1 MTPAKRLI
9 LMGRP
14 LINAVVNGSFEEDL
28 TGWTPNSASR
38 VLIGKDN
45 VLHGTKSLK
54 LTSNGSGN
62 ATAAQDITF
71 PNGHEIYIFGFAKC
85 TAYTQGRIY
94 LNAYDYGDFN
104 NQVSTEYPQ
113 STFDWSFK
121 SLIKTSANGGIRLYP
136 AAVVSPILTVY
147 FDAIG
152 AVDITH
158 LPAEQQTLEWC
169 DANIP
174 QMFYSGVI

>member
-14 LINAVVNGSFEEDL
+14 LINAVVNGSFEDDL
-28 TGWTPNSASR
+28 TGWTPSSGSR
-38 VLIGKDN
+38 VLIGEDN

-54 LTSNGSGN
+54 LTSDGSGN
-62 ATAAQDITF
+62 ATVFHDVIF
-71 PNGHEIYIFGFAKC
+71 PNDNNIYIFAFVKC
-85 TAYTQGRIY
+85 TQYTSGD
-94 LNAYDYGDFN
+94 NALYVWDYGGFEN
-104 NQVSTEYPQ
+104 AKNKILPK
-113 STFDWSFK
+113 STFDWTLASV
-121 SLIKTSANGGIRLYP
+121 IKTAANGGIRLYP
-136 AAVVSPILTVY
+136 ALVSTPIATVY

-152 AVDITH
+152 AVDITN